1 MISATAAPDEVIES
15 EAVAP
20 LRVVLADD
28 HALVR
33 AGIRALLAGIAGI
46 EVVGEAHD
54 GHEVVDLVEKLH
66 PNLVLMDIA
75 MPGLNGLE
83 ASARVVKSSP
93 ATAVIILSMHSSEV
107 YVNRAL
113 RAGAAGYI
121 LKGAFTGELEQALDA
136 VGHGEKFISSAVSH
150 YFSDPVNVMVKS
162 KEKETDEVTR
172 YNSLPLRQ
180 RQVLQM
186 IAEGLSTKEIAK
198 KMTLSPKTVKTYRV
212 EMMSRLQIHDVAGL
226 VRFAIRSG
234 LVIDDVAP

>member
-1 MISATAAPDEVIES
+1 MTSATAAPDEITES

-93 ATAVIILSMHSSEV
+93 GTAVIILSMHSAQE
-107 YVNRAL
+107 YALQAL
-113 RAGAAGYI
+113 RAGASGYV
-121 LKGAFTGELEQALDA
+121 LKDADFAELELAIAA
-136 VGHGEKFISSAVSH
+136 VARGETYLSPAMSRHLVADFRRRVADKP
-150 YFSDPVNVMVKS
+150 DPLERLTS
-162 KEKETDEVTR
+162 RHRE
-172 YNSLPLRQ
+172 
-180 RQVLQM
+180 VLQL
-186 IAEGLSTKEIAK
+186 IAEGNTTKDIAAKLKLSV
-198 KMTLSPKTVKTYRV
+198 KTVETHRAQL
-212 EMMSRLQIHDVAGL
+212 MDRLDIHDVAGL
-226 VRFAIRSG
+226 VRFAIRVGLIASG
-234 LVIDDVAP
+234 A